1 LYAKR
6 VIIFYII
13 KVYKCKKKFGIPPEK
28 KRKIIYQAN
37 INSIV
42 LHINHF
48 NHGTAKVT
56 VQLRTLHL
64 LQSTA
69 LMV

>member
-1 LYAKR
+1 MQEEIRNTARKKEEN
-6 VIIFYII
+6 YI
-13 KVYKCKKKFGIPPEK
+13 
-28 KRKIIYQAN
+28 QAN
-37 INSIV
+37 INSIA